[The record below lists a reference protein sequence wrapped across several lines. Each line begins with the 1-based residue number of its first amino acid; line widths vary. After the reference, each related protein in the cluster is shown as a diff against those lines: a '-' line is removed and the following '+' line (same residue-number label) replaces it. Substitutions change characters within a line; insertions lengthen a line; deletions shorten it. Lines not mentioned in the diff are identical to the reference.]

1 MEAANESRY
10 RPLLHIDLLD
20 VVTFCGAAGRW
31 PMAAYAIGY
40 GWRSPKA
47 EMDGTKVAVRE
58 SWILDVVRHC
68 AGDVL
73 ATTNVYLRLNGLMP
87 PECKPSELPS

>member
-1 MEAANESRY
+1 MDADVHEGCELLMEAANESRY

-58 SWILDVVRHC
+58 GRILDVVRHC

-73 ATTNVYLRLNGLMP
+73 RRLTRIIHEGP
-87 PECKPSELPS
+87 

>member
-1 MEAANESRY
+1 MEAAQESRY
-10 RPLLHIDLLD
+10 RPLLHVDLLD
-20 VVTFCGAAGRW
+20 VVTFCGATARW
-31 PMAAYAIGY
+31 PMGAYAIGY

-58 SWILDVVRHC
+58 GRILDVVRHC

-73 ATTNVYLRLNGLMP
+73 AFTYVYLRRNGLMP
-87 PECKPSELPS
+87 PECKPSAIPS